1 MRLSLALPLALGLL
15 ACRMPMPPGPVITP
29 WPAWERSVAI
39 AHWRGAIDAAD
50 QVVEHRESWRGAAD
64 LSAEFLLIQ
73 ESSALTLLVELVDD
87 RPLQQSRPERVHPGW
102 WLMRMGGDAIGLTL
116 SPQGA
121 QDPMEILVALGS
133 AGTDPQILD
142 GEPSDRVEVW
152 PTVRGAR
159 IRLTLDLANRGE
171 AFANLSLDGAEV
183 TVYDT
188 DGPADWSVHRT
199 PLR

>member
-1 MRLSLALPLALGLL
+1 MRSLLALSLALGLL
-15 ACRMPMPPGPVITP
+15 ACRAPLVPEPAVAP
-29 WPAWERSVAI
+29 WLAWERSVAI
-39 AHWRGAIDAAD
+39 AQRRGAIDAAD
-50 QVVEHRESWRGAAD
+50 QAVEHRECWRGPAD

-73 ESSALTLLVELVDD
+73 EGSLLTLLGEIADD

-116 SPQGA
+116 VPQGTE
-121 QDPMEILVALGS
+121 DPTEILVALGS
-133 AGTDPQILD
+133 AGIAPEILT
-142 GEPSDRVEVW
+142 GEPSDRIEVW

-159 IRLTLDLANRGE
+159 IRLTLDLTGRGE

>member
-1 MRLSLALPLALGLL
+1 MAPE
-15 ACRMPMPPGPVITP
+15 PMITP
-29 WPAWERSVAI
+29 WLAWERSVAI
-39 AHWRGAIDAAD
+39 AQRRGSIDDEEQAVQHRECWRGP
-50 QVVEHRESWRGAAD
+50 AD
-64 LSAEFLLIQ
+64 LSAELLLMREGSI
-73 ESSALTLLVELVDD
+73 LTLLAEIVDD
-87 RPLQQSRPERVHPGW
+87 RPLQQSRPERIHPGW

-116 SPQGA
+116 LPRGA
-121 QDPMEILVALGS
+121 EEPMEILVALGS
-133 AGTDPQILD
+133 AGIDPQILS

-159 IRLTLDLANRGE
+159 IRLTLDLADRDE
-171 AFANLSLDGAEV
+171 AFSNLALDDAEV